1 MCGIFG
7 VLNNKKT
14 FDDALIKTAFDK
26 GTNRGPEDSKLAHYS
41 EKLVVGF
48 KRLAINGLNSLS
60 SQPMTIGGVTLVCNG
75 EIYNYKELYAIMG
88 ITPTT
93 GSDCEV
99 IIRMYKKY
107 GFEYTVE
114 MLDGVF
120 ALMLL
125 DESDMSTDPVFHVA
139 RDPFGVRPLYVLEVN
154 DNNNHSTQDNA
165 NSNRGYSTTSAKTK
179 TGAND
184 CIVTTERIVAIASEI
199 KMLVPFTGS
208 SGQMKWCQSDVSS
221 VPTNRRIYANQ
232 KTYSIK
238 PFTPGTFSSYSK
250 SFLVNSEWQQY
261 VANKCFFKVS
271 PPKSLVWSNASDE
284 NTGSHKLALQ
294 GIFNHLDEAVRKRVV
309 GTTERPIA
317 CLLSGGLDSSIITA
331 LVNKHHT
338 GAAELKTFSI
348 GMRGSE
354 DLKHA
359 RMVADHL
366 GTDHTEIIFGPDEL
380 FQAIPEVIEM
390 IESYDTTTVRASVG
404 NYLIGKY
411 ISQNTDV
418 KVVFNGDG
426 SDEVTGGYL
435 YFLKA
440 PDNLAF
446 DKECRRLVADIHT
459 FDVLRSDRC
468 ISSNGLEPRTP
479 FLDKNFVDYFL
490 SLPIEMRNPC
500 SNKMALLENRVCEKY
515 LLRQAIIETN
525 PSLLPESIVWR
536 TKEAFS
542 DGVSGDENSWYE
554 VIQKKVEMMKFDDPS
569 SWTHNTPQTLEQ
581 TYYRTI
587 YESLFPG
594 TASNIPYFWMPK
606 FVKAEDCSARTL
618 EIYSQRK
625 KRNK

>member
-7 VLNNKKT
+7 VLNNKQT
-14 FDDALIKTAFDK
+14 FDDSLIKTCFDK

-41 EKLVVGF
+41 EKLVLGF

-60 SQPMTIGGVTLVCNG
+60 NQPMTIGGVTLICNG
-75 EIYNYKELYAIMG
+75 EIYNYKELYSLMG

-99 IIRMYKKY
+99 IIRMYKQY

-125 DESDMSTDPVFHVA
+125 DESDMSIDPVFHVA
-139 RDPFGVRPLYVLEVN
+139 RDPFGVRPLYVLEV
-154 DNNNHSTQDNA
+154 DNEYDKQSQYGNQNRRLSGSVTSGSANN
-165 NSNRGYSTTSAKTK
+165 GV
-179 TGAND
+179 
-184 CIVTTERIVAIASEI
+184 VTTERIIAIASEA

-221 VPTNRRIYANQ
+221 APINRRIYANQ

-238 PFTPGTFSSYSK
+238 AFMPGTFSSYSK
-250 SFLVNSEWQQY
+250 SFLVNSEWQQN
-261 VANKCFFKVS
+261 VVNKCFFKVS
-271 PPKSLVWSNASDE
+271 PPKSLAWSNAIDDASIQKDAM
-284 NTGSHKLALQ
+284 KCV
-294 GIFNHLDEAVRKRVV
+294 FNHLDEAVRKRVV

-331 LVNKHHT
+331 LVNKHYT
-338 GAAELKTFSI
+338 GKERLKTFSI
-348 GMRGSE
+348 GMTGSE
-354 DLKHA
+354 DVKHA

-440 PDNLAF
+440 PNNLAF

-479 FLDKNFVDYFL
+479 FLDKNFVDYFM
-490 SLPIEMRNPC
+490 SIPIELRNPL
-500 SNKMALLENRVCEKY
+500 SNKMALDEDRVCEKY
-515 LLRQAIIETN
+515 LLRKAIAETA
-525 PSLLPESIVWR
+525 PTLLPDNIIWR

-542 DGVSGDENSWYE
+542 DGVSGCESLWYE
-554 VIQKKVEMMKFDDPS
+554 VIQKKVETMKFDVPV

-594 TASNIPYFWMPK
+594 TATNIPYFWMPK
-606 FVKAEDCSARTL
+606 FVKANDCSARTL
-618 EIYSQRK
+618 EIYS